1 MSCYLSGSSLAA
13 IMNAEKALVG
23 IKLQIVI
30 IIIIIIHVFMYL
42 WRIWSEVSSAEV
54 QPMLT

>member
-30 IIIIIIHVFMYL
+30 IIIIIHVFMYL
-42 WRIWSEVSSAEV
+42 WRIWSDVSSAEV
-54 QPMLT
+54 QPTLT

>member
-1 MSCYLSGSSLAA
+1 MSYLSGSSLAA

-30 IIIIIIHVFMYL
+30 TIIIIHVFMYL